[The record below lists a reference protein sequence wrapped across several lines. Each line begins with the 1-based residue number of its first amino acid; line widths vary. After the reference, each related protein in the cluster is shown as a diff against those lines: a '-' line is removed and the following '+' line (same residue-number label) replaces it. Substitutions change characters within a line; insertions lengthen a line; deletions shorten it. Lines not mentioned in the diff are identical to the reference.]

1 LLKYIFLFTALFLF
15 PLFTNAKKL
24 DSLKHAQHKEFFL
37 HWDNDVFLFSDY
49 YYTQGAF
56 LYLVNPILRKN
67 PLNHVFLKPKNADNY
82 FGIGLIQEMFT
93 PKDIIDTLLN
103 SIDRPYAGTLFL
115 RSFMVSSNPDKRFRL
130 TSQFD
135 LGLIGPLSGA
145 SQAQR
150 LIHEW
155 TGSKPPEGWDFQID
169 NRPYINYNVIV
180 EKEFWSIPERLDFC
194 VSSRMRIGNIHDDLN
209 AGIKLRVGELNDY
222 FKGLNLA
229 NKKYIENKDFQFFL
243 FGGASLT
250 GVFYNATL
258 MGGMI
263 PPESSHQF
271 EFRDIEHFVV
281 EFKGGA
287 QIIYKSVSIK
297 GTITWKTQEFQYG
310 ESHGWGTISLY
321 FRL

>member
-1 LLKYIFLFTALFLF
+1 LKFILILAGLFLV
-15 PLFTNAKKL
+15 PLFTSAKKL
-24 DSLKHAQHKEFFL
+24 DSLKYTHHKEFFL
-37 HWDNDVFLFSDY
+37 HWDNDMFLFKDY

-56 LYLVNPILRKN
+56 FYWINPILRKN
-67 PLNHVFLKPKNADNY
+67 PLNHVFLKPKNSDNY

-93 PKDIIDTLLN
+93 PKDIIDSLLN
-103 SIDRPYAGTLFL
+103 TIDRPYAGTLYL
-115 RSFMVSSNPDKRFRL
+115 RSFMVSSNPEKRFRL

-145 SQAQR
+145 NQAQR

-169 NRPYINYNVIV
+169 NRPYINYNLIA
-180 EKEFWSIPERLDFC
+180 EKEIWNIPEKLDLFG
-194 VSSRMRIGNIHDDLN
+194 SSRVRIGNIHDDLS
-209 AGIKLRVGELNDY
+209 AGINLRVGRINDY

-229 NKKYIENKDFQFFL
+229 NKKYRENRDFQFL
-243 FGGASLT
+243 IFGGAGLT
-250 GVFYNATL
+250 GVLYNATL
-258 MGGMI
+258 MGGII

-271 EFRDIEHFVV
+271 KFRDIEHFIG
-281 EFKGGA
+281 EFNAGA